1 MHDQLPLS
9 GLTVA
14 FDLDGTLVDTAP
26 DLIGSLNIV
35 LEEEGLPA
43 LPYEDVRLMVGR
55 GAKALL
61 EQGFAAA
68 GAPLDADRAP
78 KLVERFIAIYLGRIA
93 QESTPFP
100 GVIEALTKLRADG
113 AKLCV
118 CTNKLTGLSVALLD
132 ALDMTRLFDAVV
144 GQDKAPAPKPDARHL
159 LAAIEAVGGRADR
172 AILVG
177 DSIADVGAAKNAKVP
192 AVVVSFGYTEAPAH
206 ALGGDIVIDHFDE
219 LDGVVRAWAKGA
231 A

>member
-26 DLIGSLNIV
+26 DLIGALNTV
-35 LEEEGLPA
+35 LHEEGLAP

-68 GAPLDADRAP
+68 GAPMDADRTP

-93 QESTPFP
+93 HESTPFP
-100 GVIEALTKLRADG
+100 GAVEALKKLRADG
-113 AKLCV
+113 ARLCV
-118 CTNKLTGLSVALLD
+118 CTNKLTNLSTALLD

-159 LAAIEAVGGRADR
+159 LVAIEAVGGSADR

-177 DSIADVGAAKNAKVP
+177 DSIADVGAGKNAGVP
-192 AVVVSFGYTEAPAH
+192 VVVVSFGYTEAPAKE
-206 ALGGDIVIDHFDE
+206 LGGDIVIDHFDE

>member
-9 GLTVA
+9 GLTIA

-26 DLIGSLNIV
+26 DLIGALNTV
-35 LEEEGLPA
+35 LAEEGLAA

-61 EQGFAAA
+61 ERGFTAA
-68 GAPLDADRAP
+68 GAPLDAERAP
-78 KLVERFIAIYLGRIA
+78 GLVERFIAVYLSRIA

-100 GVIEALTKLRADG
+100 GTVEALEKLRADG

-118 CTNKLTGLSVALLD
+118 CTNKLTGLSTALLD
-132 ALDMTRLFDAVV
+132 ALDLTKLFDAVI
-144 GQDKAPAPKPDARHL
+144 GQDLAPAPKPDARHL
-159 LAAIEAVGGRADR
+159 LVAIEAVGGRPDR

-177 DSIADVGAAKNAKVP
+177 DSIADVGAGKNAKVP
-192 AVVVSFGYTEAPAH
+192 VIVVSFGYTEAPARE
-206 ALGGDIVIDHFDE
+206 LGGDIVIDHFDE

>member
-9 GLTVA
+9 GLTIA

-26 DLIGSLNIV
+26 DLIGSLNTV
-35 LEEEGLPA
+35 LAEEGLSP
-43 LPYEDVRLMVGR
+43 LPYDEVRLMVGR

-61 EQGFAAA
+61 EMGFAAA

-78 KLVERFIAIYLGRIA
+78 RLVERFIAVYLDRIA
-93 QESTPFP
+93 LESTPFP
-100 GVIEALTKLRADG
+100 GTVAALEKLRADG

-118 CTNKLTGLSVALLD
+118 CTNKLTGLSEALLD
-132 ALDMTRLFDAVV
+132 ALDLTRLFDAVV
-144 GQDKAPAPKPDARHL
+144 GQDQAPAPKPDARHL
-159 LAAIEAVGGRADR
+159 LTTIEAVGGRPDR

-177 DSIADVGAAKNAKVP
+177 DSITDVGAGKNAKVP
-192 AVVVSFGYTEAPAH
+192 VVVVSFGYTEAPARE
-206 ALGGDIVIDHFDE
+206 LGGDIVIDHFDE
-219 LDGVVRAWAKGA
+219 LDGVVRAWMAGA